1 MFDRKINIDY
11 QNAKPILKGNLE
23 RLAINAPIQGTCAD
37 IIKKAMIDLDKKLQ
51 NYKSKMILQIHDEL
65 VLECPENEVNEVVK
79 IVKESME
86 NVVNW
91 EVKLEVDVGV
101 GDNLGEM

>member
-1 MFDRKINIDY
+1 M
-11 QNAKPILKGNLE
+11 A
-23 RLAINAPIQGTCAD
+23 
-37 IIKKAMIDLDKKLQ
+37 
-51 NYKSKMILQIHDEL
+51 EL
-65 VLECPENEVNEVVK
+65 VLECPENEVDEVVK